1 MKLNSALRICLVGL
15 TFLFVT
21 GLESGAQGL
30 NDVWLYGRPD
40 MAVTARSAGMAGA
53 NGALAGDYGAV
64 LVNPAA
70 MGGIRKLTLG
80 GTLGLVVNNRS
91 NAYLDRETP
100 SGTAR
105 LPLSD
110 LSIMVPLNASGSW
123 QHSLGM
129 GYSQNRN
136 LAERWEYSAYNT
148 ETSLL
153 HHWADEYNLGANLDD
168 YGSGLAYDCDL
179 IGPIDTSNPN
189 SMLGTVLPNAN
200 IQQSEIRQSRGR
212 QTELSFHWASSF
224 EDILSIGA
232 SVGLRGLD
240 YRWKSTYTENDLRDS
255 IPDFDRFD
263 YYRQL
268 DVSGS
273 GYFFRVGA
281 QAQPLPWLRLGLAY
295 SGRERTELS
304 EDYQATMT
312 SKWSNPTE
320 TLRSSSPSPDT
331 VAPFVW
337 NYKGSNRTTFSL
349 AMFWGRN
356 GLISVDY
363 DWMGYGGMGVASAWD
378 EQSLDYE
385 ISDWGK
391 ELNQTVRNSLQ
402 MGQQLRIGTEW
413 VQGPAAFRA
422 GYQWSSTPFVD
433 ELVER
438 PWNQSRRQFTVG
450 AGRKMGSMTLDVA
463 AYWTETSASEQIYP
477 MLAPEKGPVLRST
490 RTGFGLMCGV
500 YYRL

>member
-1 MKLNSALRICLVGL
+1 MKLNSALRICFVGL
-15 TFLFVT
+15 IFLFVT

-53 NGALAGDYGAV
+53 NGALGGDYGAV

-91 NAYLDRETP
+91 NAYLNTETP
-100 SGTAR
+100 SGTDR

-110 LSIMVPLNASGSW
+110 LSIMVPMNASGSW
-123 QHSLGM
+123 QHTLGM

-136 LAERWEYSAYNT
+136 LADQWEYSAYNT

-168 YGSGLAYDCDL
+168 YGSGLAYDCGL

-189 SMLGTVLPNAN
+189 SMFGTVLPKAN

-212 QTELSFHWASSF
+212 QTEFSFHWASSF
-224 EDILSIGA
+224 ENILSIGA
-232 SVGLRGLD
+232 SFGLRGLD
-240 YRWKSTYTENDLRDS
+240 YRWKSTYTEADLRDS
-255 IPDFDRFD
+255 TLNFERFD

-281 QAQPLPWLRLGLAY
+281 QAQPIPWLRLGLAY

-304 EDYQATMT
+304 EDYQANLT
-312 SKWSNPTE
+312 SRWSDSTGI
-320 TLRSSSPSPDT
+320 LKSYSPSPDT

-337 NYKGSNRTTFSL
+337 NYKGSNRTTFSM
-349 AMFWGRN
+349 AVFWGRN
-356 GLISVDY
+356 GLISLDY
-363 DWMGYGGMGVASAWD
+363 DLMGYRGMGVARDWD
-378 EQSLDYE
+378 EQSMDFE
-385 ISDWGK
+385 ISEWGK
-391 ELNQTVRNSLQ
+391 ELNETVSKSLQ
-402 MGQQLRIGTEW
+402 LGHQIRLGTEW

-433 ELVER
+433 GLVER
-438 PWNQSRRQFTVG
+438 LWNQSRRQFTVG

-463 AYWTETSASEQIYP
+463 VYWTETSASEQIYP
-477 MLAPEKGPVLRST
+477 MSAPDLGLVLRST